1 MLLLALAVVL
11 VPTVQAAHP
20 AADPSQL
27 VAAFPATSPPHYD
40 LDAEGRPTGFAIE
53 TLEAI
58 ARRSGLTI
66 RYAPQ
71 ANWAATLD
79 ALRQGRA
86 GIIPNLGISP
96 ARQAEF
102 DFTEP
107 LESFPVVI
115 FVRAA
120 TRDINGL
127 QDLAG
132 KRVGSVGGN
141 ISAQLLRQHPELTP
155 ALYVTV
161 EQALFGL
168 LSNDV
173 DALIYPEPW
182 VWGLARKAGVA
193 DKIQRVGPPL
203 LEIKR
208 AIAIGKN
215 HPQLLARLNQAVR
228 EFRAS
233 REYQSIYTRWFGQP
247 SSYWTLVRLAVTLLS
262 AAGLV
267 LALVLLWHYRATLRI
282 NRRLETNIRE
292 RERMEAALCENELRL
307 RNLTQV
313 TPVGIFRTDAQGQCL
328 YVNETWQAMTGL
340 SLQQALGDGWLQALH
355 PDDRE
360 RVFLAWQQNT
370 QAQRASSVEYR
381 FQHDDGRVVW
391 VLRRATPERD
401 AQGDVI
407 GFIGSVTDIT
417 ELRTAEIALRES
429 EQRWRS
435 FTESSPD
442 HIMLLD
448 RDGRILFLNHD
459 LPGISR
465 EEAIGTLGYRY
476 LPEDY
481 QTQMRDCCNKVFRSK
496 HIQQFQTQ
504 YQGEYGQT
512 LYFDS
517 LVSPVISEDQVSAV
531 VLSARN
537 ITDRKQI
544 EAELQKHQE
553 QLEELVKFRTRE
565 LEAANAELENFS
577 YSISH
582 DLRAPLRRIE
592 GFGQVLMED
601 YGQQL
606 DAEGR
611 HAIERM
617 CTGARQMSRYID
629 DMLQLSRIT
638 RTPLNYSRI
647 DVSHLAGSLAHRLQE
662 QDPQREIAIQI
673 QAGLSVVADRHL
685 LMIALQNLLHNAWK
699 FTADSEQPRIEF
711 GQTSGDDG
719 EAFFVCDNGLGFNMD
734 YVNKLFVPFQRLHSD
749 ANHAGSGM
757 GLATVARI
765 VHRHNGEVWG
775 KSEPGKGACIYFTLG
790 RHSPETDQDDPL
802 ITYRRDIPG
811 S

>member
-1 MLLLALAVVL
+1 MW
-11 VPTVQAAHP
+11 VPTVWAAHP

-66 RYAPQ
+66 HYAPQ
-71 ANWAATLD
+71 PNWAATLD
-79 ALRQGRA
+79 TLRQGRA

-115 FVRAA
+115 FVRTA
-120 TRDINGL
+120 TSDIDEL
-127 QDLAG
+127 HDLAG

-193 DKIQRVGPPL
+193 DKIRRVGPPL

-208 AIAIGKN
+208 AIAIGKD

-228 EFRAS
+228 EFRGS
-233 REYQSIYTRWFGQP
+233 HEYQTIYTRWFGQP
-247 SSYWTLVRLAVTLLS
+247 TSYWTLVRLAVTLLS

-328 YVNETWQAMTGL
+328 YVNETWQSMTGL

-360 RVFLAWQQNT
+360 RVFLAWQQST
-370 QAQRASSVEYR
+370 QAQQNSTVEYR
-381 FQHDDGRVVW
+381 FQHVDGRIVW

-401 AQGDVI
+401 SHGNII

-435 FTESSPD
+435 FTETSPD

-448 RDGRILFLNHD
+448 RDGRILFLNHK

-465 EEAIGTLGYRY
+465 EEAIGTLAYRY
-476 LPEDY
+476 LPEDS
-481 QTQMRDCCNKVFRSK
+481 QTMMRDCCDRVFRK
-496 HIQQFQTQ
+496 KQPQKFQTQ
-504 YQGEYGQT
+504 YPGEYGQM

-517 LVSPVISEDQVSAV
+517 LVSPVMTDDEVNAV

-544 EAELQKHQE
+544 EAELQRHQE
-553 QLEELVKFRTRE
+553 HLEELVKFRTRE
-565 LEAANAELENFS
+565 LEASNAELENFS

-592 GFGQVLMED
+592 GFGQVLKED
-601 YGQQL
+601 YSRQL
-606 DAEGR
+606 DAEGQN
-611 HAIERM
+611 AIERM
-617 CTGARQMSRYID
+617 CAGARQMSRYID

-638 RTPLNYSRI
+638 RAQLNYSRI
-647 DVSHLAGSLAHRLQE
+647 DVSHLAGSLVHRLQE
-662 QDPQREIAIQI
+662 QSHQRQIAIQI
-673 QAGLSVVADRHL
+673 QDGIHVVADRHL
-685 LMIALQNLLHNAWK
+685 LNIALQNLLDNAWK
-699 FTADSEQPRIEF
+699 FTANSDSPRIEI
-711 GQTSGDDG
+711 GQTNVDG
-719 EAFFVCDNGLGFNMD
+719 HEAIFVCDNGLGFNMD
-734 YVNKLFVPFQRLHSD
+734 YVNKLFVPFQRLHSEG
-749 ANHAGSGM
+749 NNTGSGM

-790 RHSPETDQDDPL
+790 KHSPEDDPDNSL
-802 ITYRRDIPG
+802 TG
-811 S
+811 